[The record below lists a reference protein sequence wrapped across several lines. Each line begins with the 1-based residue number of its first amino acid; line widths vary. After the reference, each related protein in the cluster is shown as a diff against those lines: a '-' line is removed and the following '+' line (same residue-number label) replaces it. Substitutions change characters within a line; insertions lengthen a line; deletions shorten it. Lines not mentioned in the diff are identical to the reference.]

1 MRSLPLFPRVRDVI
15 AHARQPL
22 ERMEGLEVTAQAGIH
37 LRAVEHR
44 LLAIEVHELL
54 EREGRAEEIGRNV
67 LDNGEDL

>member
-1 MRSLPLFPRVRDVI
+1 
-15 AHARQPL
+15 
-22 ERMEGLEVTAQAGIH
+22 
-37 LRAVEHR
+37 